1 MKRFV
6 NNLMRSFLLCSM
18 CGLTMFLQGCAS
30 TDSKT
35 GNEVKLDCG
44 PWNFGIAKAS
54 KSNKQFPPIQAVEI
68 EKQAC
73 LKTAF
78 ANGFDPFD
86 PPMDEKFSY
95 RADEE
100 NVVRRSSRTKVI
112 DLEKKKNISLQEKA
126 PREIKQV
133 SFTNGTFDFQFD
145 AYSDWVLSASPSPL
159 YQIFAKN
166 RQTKAAMFISVYD
179 QNPFWA
185 WSNTR
190 DSIYMRIRE
199 ELAYSDLARFKEF
212 EENGLTVSQIE
223 YRGREKNDAPL
234 HFFGTQIFSGTKVI
248 YLTTWSF
255 EEDYSSNEEEFHKMA
270 KSLKM
275 KPHKLFGLF

>member
-1 MKRFV
+1 MK
-6 NNLMRSFLLCSM
+6 NFLIFILL
-18 CGLTMFLQGCAS
+18 GLVMILSGCAS
-30 TDSKT
+30 TDQQLGKS
-35 GNEVKLDCG
+35 ELDCG

-54 KSNKQFPPIQAVEI
+54 KSNKQFPSIHAAEV

-86 PPMDEKFSY
+86 PPLDAKFSY
-95 RADEE
+95 RTEEE
-100 NVVRRSSRTKVI
+100 NVVRKPSRQKVTAVEYKDI
-112 DLEKKKNISLQEKA
+112 NSLEEKT

-133 SFTNGTFDFQFD
+133 SFTNGAFDFQFD
-145 AYSDWVLSASPSPL
+145 AYSDWELSVSPSPL

-166 RQTKAAMFISVYD
+166 RQTKAAMFMSVYD
-179 QNPFWA
+179 QNPFWM

-199 ELAYSDLARFKEF
+199 ELAYSDLTRFKEF
-212 EENGLTVSQIE
+212 EENGLAVSQIE
-223 YRGREKNDAPL
+223 YRGREKNEAPL
-234 HFFGTQIFSGTKVI
+234 HFLGTQIFSGTKII

-255 EEDYSSNEEEFHKMA
+255 EEDYSSNEEEFHKIV

-275 KPHKLFGLF
+275 KTHKLFGLF

>member
-1 MKRFV
+1 MK
-6 NNLMRSFLLCSM
+6 NFLIFILF
-18 CGLTMFLQGCAS
+18 GLVMILSGCAF
-30 TDSKT
+30 TDQQLGK
-35 GNEVKLDCG
+35 GERDCG

-54 KSNKQFPPIQAVEI
+54 KFYKQFPPIQAAEV

-73 LKTAF
+73 LKTVF
-78 ANGFDPFD
+78 SNEFDPFD
-86 PPMDEKFSY
+86 PPLDAKFSY
-95 RADEE
+95 RTEEE
-100 NVVRRSSRTKVI
+100 NVVRKPSRGKVTA
-112 DLEKKKNISLQEKA
+112 LEGKDIFLEEKIL
-126 PREIKQV
+126 REIKQV

-145 AYSDWVLSASPSPL
+145 AYSDWVLSVSPSPL

-185 WSNTR
+185 WSFTR
-190 DSIYMRIRE
+190 DSVYVRIRE
-199 ELAYSDLARFKEF
+199 ELAYSDLTRFKEF
-212 EENGLTVSQIE
+212 EENGLAVSQIE

-234 HFFGTQIFSGTKVI
+234 HFLGTQIFSGTKII

-255 EEDYSSNEEEFHKMA
+255 EEDYSSNEEEFHKIA

-275 KPHKLFGLF
+275 KPHKLFGIF